1 MKKMINIIL
10 LFVVIGVTCTIGN
23 VSAAVLELK
32 TGTYTSSDGH
42 SIVIN
47 PDKTVKYDDTYSLT
61 LTEKDRGSVIT
72 GKIGTNN
79 KAVTL
84 YQLND
89 SKLVTDNGH
98 ITYKHGGVNTYLYN
112 FTVFSLNTTPVVL
125 ENSGIELYRNG
136 SKVNSY
142 ADI

>member
-1 MKKMINIIL
+1 MKRILNLLILFIVVGII
-10 LFVVIGVTCTIGN
+10 FNFTN

-72 GKIGTNN
+72 GKIGNNN

-84 YQLND
+84 YQ
-89 SKLVTDNGH
+89 
-98 ITYKHGGVNTYLYN
+98 
-112 FTVFSLNTTPVVL
+112 
-125 ENSGIELYRNG
+125 
-136 SKVNSY
+136 
-142 ADI
+142 

>member
-1 MKKMINIIL
+1 MKRILNLLMLFIVVGII
-10 LFVVIGVTCTIGN
+10 FNFTN

-72 GKIGTNN
+72 GKIGNNN

-89 SKLVTDNGH
+89 SKIVAGNGN
-98 ITYKHGGVNTYLYN
+98 ITYKHSGANTYLYAY
-112 FTVFSLNTTPVVL
+112 TVFSIESTPTVL

-136 SKVNSY
+136 TKVNSY
-142 ADI
+142 